1 MDARKCLWAVCLL
14 ILLLFAAPEMSL
26 AAEEENGLE
35 NVTGEMG
42 IEDEL
47 KEMQRFLDEIMRQQ
61 GNGGKLT
68 FVTLMKELAAG
79 NIKGILK
86 EIGAGLQNQLYA
98 EISQSGKLLAQVA
111 VIGVLGA
118 VFSNISSVFQ
128 KSQIADVG
136 FFAAYLLM
144 FTCLA
149 GSFLTSLAVAAGLLE
164 EILEF
169 VRLLMPAYFMAVA
182 FSGGSASA
190 LALYEGMMAAVAAV
204 EWLCGRF
211 LLPGVKLYV
220 LLILGSHVVKEP
232 LLTRA
237 AKLLEKC
244 VGWSLKTLLGLV
256 VGLQFLQSMILPYAD
271 SVGRRGIWQFV
282 KMIPGLGQG
291 AGAAAQMVLGAGVL
305 VKNAIGGA
313 AMVVLAV
320 ISLLP
325 VIKLTVL
332 MVMYHLA
339 AAVMQPVCDRRMVSC
354 VAGAARGQELLLQI
368 VLYALFVFILA
379 VAITCV
385 STNTG
390 YLAA

>member
-1 MDARKCLWAVCLL
+1 
-14 ILLLFAAPEMSL
+14 
-26 AAEEENGLE
+26 
-35 NVTGEMG
+35 
-42 IEDEL
+42 
-47 KEMQRFLDEIMRQQ
+47 
-61 GNGGKLT
+61 
-68 FVTLMKELAAG
+68 
-79 NIKGILK
+79 
-86 EIGAGLQNQLYA
+86 
-98 EISQSGKLLAQVA
+98 
-111 VIGVLGA
+111 
-118 VFSNISSVFQ
+118 
-128 KSQIADVG
+128 
-136 FFAAYLLM
+136 
-144 FTCLA
+144 
-149 GSFLTSLAVAAGLLE
+149 
-164 EILEF
+164 
-169 VRLLMPAYFMAVA
+169 
-182 FSGGSASA
+182 
-190 LALYEGMMAAVAAV
+190 MMAAVAAV

-325 VIKLTVL
+325 VIKLAVL